1 MNRQIQG
8 PELGNYRLE
17 FFNGGCW
24 EVGHPEHWNITPAE
38 WAEMEP
44 QIRSGWRCPWRLIQ
58 MTVAAA
64 SIQVTPE
71 V

>member
-17 FFNGGCW
+17 FFNGVDW
-24 EVGHPEHWNITPAE
+24 EVGHPEHWNITPAQWE
-38 WAEMEP
+38 AMEP
-44 QIRSGWRCPWRLIQ
+44 AVRGWHCMWRLIQ
-58 MTVAAA
+58 VRVITQ
-64 SIQVTPE
+64 SNIITPE